1 MSTPTRATR
10 PSSALPVLAAAAA
23 AVAHLAVGYVYLASG
38 LVAPAWAVVALVGW
52 WCVLA
57 AVGAVL
63 SQQRSYAVLLVPV
76 GALVTWIA
84 LLWFGAT
91 VLSWTA

>member
-10 PSSALPVLAAAAA
+10 SSSALPVIAAAAA

-38 LVAPAWAVVALVGW
+38 LVAPAWAVVALLGW
-52 WCVLA
+52 WCLLA
-57 AVGAVL
+57 AVGVVL
-63 SQQRSYAVLLVPV
+63 WQQRRYVVLLVPLA
-76 GALVTWIA
+76 GLVTWIV